1 MNDLEKL
8 AAHNKHIAKTMMQ
21 SVFELAS
28 DLAGLGP
35 FPEQVAK
42 SRNAMPIH
50 QRLGQ
55 IQQAIDQLRSDLATL
70 RAPYLGQQLQGLGV
84 NQASKNLQLH
94 IGSGP
99 YNLDGWIN
107 LDIFPAQLSTN
118 VLWGLPFTNGQ
129 CRYVFLSHLLE
140 HVFYPTDA
148 MALLEEIYRILEPGG
163 VVRIVV
169 PDIEQCLR
177 AYQENNAAFFEQRV
191 EHWGAGDGTATR
203 LEHFLSYAG
212 AGPDPAWLFEAHK
225 FGYDF
230 ETLERALQ
238 RAGFKAI
245 TRSGFMASEH
255 GALQVDKHSQVASAK
270 FGDDY
275 YSLFVEATKDQ

>member
-8 AAHNKHIAKTMMQ
+8 AAHNKQTAKAMMQ

-28 DLAGLGP
+28 DLAGLGV

-42 SRNAMPIH
+42 VRNVMPIH
-50 QRLGQ
+50 QRLSQ
-55 IQQAIDQLRSDLATL
+55 IQQAIELLRSDLATL
-70 RAPYLGQQLQGLGV
+70 RGPYLSQQLQGLGIDQDSR
-84 NQASKNLQLH
+84 NIQLH

-129 CRYVFLSHLLE
+129 CRFVFLSHLLE
-140 HVFYPTDA
+140 HLFYTTDA
-148 MALLEEIYRILEPGG
+148 SSLLEEIYRILQPGG

-177 AYQENNAAFFEQRV
+177 AYQEGSNEFFEKRV
-191 EHWGAGDGTATR
+191 EHWGAGDGNATR

-238 RAGFKAI
+238 RAGFKTI
-245 TRSGFMASEH
+245 IRSRFMASEH
-255 GALQVDKHSQVASAK
+255 VALQVDKHSQVASAK

-275 YSLFVEATKDQ
+275 YSLFVEAIKE

>member
-1 MNDLEKL
+1 MNDSEKL
-8 AAHNKHIAKTMMQ
+8 AAHNKNIAKSMMQ

-28 DLAGLGP
+28 DLAGLGV
-35 FPEQVAK
+35 FPEQVAAAR
-42 SRNAMPIH
+42 SAMPIH

-55 IQQAIDQLRSDLATL
+55 IQKAIEQLRADLAIL
-70 RAPYLGQQLQGLGV
+70 RGPYLGQQLQAIGV
-84 NQASKNLQLH
+84 NEASKNLQLH

-99 YNLDGWIN
+99 YNLAGWIN

-118 VLWGLPFTNGQ
+118 VLWGLPFTDGQ

-140 HVFYPTDA
+140 HLFYPTDA
-148 MALLEEIYRILEPGG
+148 MALLQEIYRILEPGG

-169 PDIEQCLR
+169 PDIEQCIR
-177 AYQENNAAFFEQRV
+177 AYQENNKEFFQQRI
-191 EHWGAGDGTATR
+191 EHWGAGDGNATR

-238 RAGFKAI
+238 RAGFKTI
-245 TRSGFMASEH
+245 TRSSFMASEH
-255 GALQVDKHSQVASAK
+255 AALQVDKHSQVASAK
-270 FGDDY
+270 FGDAY
-275 YSLFVEATKDQ
+275 YSLFVEATKI

>member
-1 MNDLEKL
+1 MNDQEKL
-8 AAHNKHIAKTMMQ
+8 AAHNRHTAKAMMQ

-28 DLAGLGP
+28 DLAGLGV
-35 FPEQVAK
+35 FAEQASK
-42 SRNAMPIH
+42 ARNAMPIH

-55 IQQAIDQLRSDLATL
+55 IQQAIEQLRADLSTL
-70 RAPYLGQQLQGLGV
+70 RGPYLGQQLHNLGV
-84 NQASKNLQLH
+84 NQHSRHLQLH

-99 YNLDGWIN
+99 YNLNGWIN

-118 VLWGLPFTNGQ
+118 VLWGLPFTDGQ
-129 CRYVFLSHLLE
+129 CRAIFLSHLLE
-140 HVFYPTDA
+140 HLFYPTDA
-148 MALLEEIYRILEPGG
+148 MALLKEIHRVLEPGG

-177 AYQENNAAFFEQRV
+177 AYQENNNEFFENRV
-191 EHWGAGDGTATR
+191 EHWGSGDNATR

-238 RAGFKAI
+238 RAGFKSI
-245 TRSGFMASEH
+245 VRSSFMGSDHEAMR
-255 GALQVDKHSQVASAK
+255 VDEHSQVASAK
-270 FGDDY
+270 FGDAY
-275 YSLFVEATKDQ
+275 YSLFVEATKS

>member
-8 AAHNKHIAKTMMQ
+8 AAHNKHTAKTMMQ

-28 DLAGLGP
+28 DLAGLGV

-42 SRNAMPIH
+42 TRNTMPIH

-55 IQQAIDQLRSDLATL
+55 IQQAINQLRADLATL
-70 RAPYLGQQLQGLGV
+70 RGPYLGQQLQSLGV
-84 NQASKNLQLH
+84 NQASQHLQLH

-99 YNLDGWIN
+99 YNLESWIN

-118 VLWGLPFTNGQ
+118 VLWGLPFTDGQ
-129 CRYVFLSHLLE
+129 CRFIFLSHLLE
-140 HVFYPTDA
+140 HLFYPTDA
-148 MALLEEIYRILEPGG
+148 MGLLEDIYRILEPGG

-177 AYQENNAAFFEQRV
+177 AYQEGNREFFDKRV
-191 EHWGAGDGTATR
+191 EHWGAGDGNATR

-238 RAGFKAI
+238 RVGFTMIK
-245 TRSGFMASEH
+245 RCSFMNSEH
-255 GALQVDKHSQVASAK
+255 AALQVDQHSQVASAK

-275 YSLFVEATKDQ
+275 YSLFVEAAKD

>member
-8 AAHNKHIAKTMMQ
+8 AEHNKQTAKAMMQ
-21 SVFELAS
+21 SAFELAS

-42 SRNAMPIH
+42 VRNATPIH

-55 IQQAIDQLRSDLATL
+55 IEQLIAQLRSDLLTL
-70 RAPYLGQQLQGLGV
+70 RGPYLGQQLQSLGIT
-84 NQASKNLQLH
+84 QASKDLKLH

-99 YNLDGWIN
+99 YNLDSWIN

-118 VLWGLPFTNGQ
+118 VLWGLPFTDGQ
-129 CRYVFLSHLLE
+129 CRFVFLSHMLE
-140 HVFYPTDA
+140 HLFYPTDA
-148 MALLEEIYRILEPGG
+148 MGLLQDIYRILEPGG

-177 AYQENNAAFFEQRV
+177 AYQEGSNEFFDKRV
-191 EHWGAGDGTATR
+191 EHWGTGDGSATR

-230 ETLERALQ
+230 ETMERALE
-238 RAGFKAI
+238 RAGFKTVI
-245 TRSGFMASEH
+245 RSSFMDSKHA
-255 GALQVDKHSQVASAK
+255 ALRVDEHSQVASAK
-270 FGDDY
+270 FGGDY
-275 YSLFVEATKDQ
+275 YSLFVEAVKE

>member
-1 MNDLEKL
+1 MNDQKKL

-28 DLAGLGP
+28 DLAGLGV
-35 FPEQVAK
+35 FAEQAAK
-42 SRNAMPIH
+42 ARNAMPIH

-55 IQQAIDQLRSDLATL
+55 IQQAIEQLRKDLSTL
-70 RAPYLGQQLQGLGV
+70 RGPYLGQQLQSLGV
-84 NQASKNLQLH
+84 NQDSRHLQLH

-118 VLWGLPFTNGQ
+118 VLWGLPFTDGQ
-129 CRYVFLSHLLE
+129 CRTVFLSHLLE
-140 HVFYPTDA
+140 HLFYPTDA
-148 MALLEEIYRILEPGG
+148 IAMLQEIHRILEPGG

-177 AYQENNAAFFEQRV
+177 AYQENNSEFFEKRV
-191 EHWGAGDGTATR
+191 EHWGAGDGSATR

-238 RAGFKAI
+238 RAGFKSI
-245 TRSGFMASEH
+245 VRSSFMASEH
-255 GALQVDKHSQVASAK
+255 ETLRVDEHSQVASAK
-270 FGDDY
+270 FGNEY
-275 YSLFVEATKDQ
+275 YSLFVEAIRE

>member
-1 MNDLEKL
+1 MNDSEKL
-8 AAHNKHIAKTMMQ
+8 AAHNKNIAKSMMQ

-28 DLAGLGP
+28 DLAGLGV
-35 FPEQVAK
+35 FPEQVAAAR
-42 SRNAMPIH
+42 SAMPIH

-55 IQQAIDQLRSDLATL
+55 IQQAIEQLRADLATL
-70 RAPYLGQQLQGLGV
+70 RGPYLGQQLQAIGL
-84 NQASKNLQLH
+84 NEASKNLQLH

-99 YNLDGWIN
+99 YNLAGWIN

-118 VLWGLPFTNGQ
+118 VLWGMPFTDGQ

-140 HVFYPTDA
+140 HLFYPTDA
-148 MALLEEIYRILEPGG
+148 MALLQEIYRILEPGG

-169 PDIEQCLR
+169 PDIEQCIR
-177 AYQENNAAFFEQRV
+177 AYQENKKEFFQQRI
-191 EHWGAGDGTATR
+191 EHWGAGDGNATR

-238 RAGFKAI
+238 RAGFKTI
-245 TRSGFMASEH
+245 TRSSFMASEH
-255 GALQVDKHSQVASAK
+255 AALQVDKHSQVASAK
-270 FGDDY
+270 FGDAY
-275 YSLFVEATKDQ
+275 YSLFVEATKI

>member
-1 MNDLEKL
+1 MNDSEKL
-8 AAHNKHIAKTMMQ
+8 AAHNKNIAKSMMQ

-28 DLAGLGP
+28 DLAGLGV
-35 FPEQVAK
+35 FPEQVAAAR
-42 SRNAMPIH
+42 SAMPIH
-50 QRLGQ
+50 HRLGQ
-55 IQQAIDQLRSDLATL
+55 IQQAIEQLRADLATL
-70 RAPYLGQQLQGLGV
+70 RGPYLGQQLQALGV
-84 NQASKNLQLH
+84 NETSKNLQLH

-99 YNLDGWIN
+99 YNLAGWIN

-118 VLWGLPFTNGQ
+118 VLWGLPFTDGQ

-140 HVFYPTDA
+140 HLFYPTDA
-148 MALLEEIYRILEPGG
+148 IALLQEIYRILEPGG

-177 AYQENNAAFFEQRV
+177 AYQENNKEFFQQRI
-191 EHWGAGDGTATR
+191 EHWGAGDGNATR

-238 RAGFKAI
+238 RAGFKTI
-245 TRSGFMASEH
+245 TRSSFMASEH
-255 GALQVDKHSQVASAK
+255 AALQVDKHSQVASAK
-270 FGDDY
+270 FGDAY
-275 YSLFVEATKDQ
+275 YSLFVEATKI

>member
-1 MNDLEKL
+1 MNDSEKL
-8 AAHNKHIAKTMMQ
+8 AAHNKNIAKSMMQ

-28 DLAGLGP
+28 DLAGLGV
-35 FPEQVAK
+35 FPEQVAAAR
-42 SRNAMPIH
+42 SAMPIH

-55 IQQAIDQLRSDLATL
+55 IQQAIEQLRADLATL
-70 RAPYLGQQLQGLGV
+70 RGPYLGQQLQALGV
-84 NQASKNLQLH
+84 NEASKNLQLH

-99 YNLDGWIN
+99 YNLAGWIN

-118 VLWGLPFTNGQ
+118 VLWGLPFTDGQ

-140 HVFYPTDA
+140 HLFYPTDA
-148 MALLEEIYRILEPGG
+148 MALLQEIYRILEPGG
-163 VVRIVV
+163 VVRVVV
-169 PDIEQCLR
+169 PDIEQCIR
-177 AYQENNAAFFEQRV
+177 AYQENNKEFFQQRI
-191 EHWGAGDGTATR
+191 EHWGAGDGNATR

-238 RAGFKAI
+238 RAGFKTI
-245 TRSGFMASEH
+245 VGSRYMASEH
-255 GALQVDKHSQVASAK
+255 VALQVDEHSQVASAK
-270 FGDDY
+270 FGDAY
-275 YSLFVEATKDQ
+275 YSLFVEAVKQ

>member
-1 MNDLEKL
+1 MNDPEKL
-8 AAHNKHIAKTMMQ
+8 AAHNRKIAKTMMQ

-28 DLAGLGP
+28 DLAGLGI
-35 FPEQVAK
+35 FPEQAAK

-55 IQQAIDQLRSDLATL
+55 IQQAIEQLRADLATL
-70 RAPYLGQQLQGLGV
+70 RGPYLGQQLQGLGV
-84 NQASKNLQLH
+84 NQTSKNLQLH

-99 YNLDGWIN
+99 YILDGWIN

-140 HVFYPTDA
+140 HLFYPTDA
-148 MALLEEIYRILEPGG
+148 MGLLKEIHRVLEPGG
-163 VVRIVV
+163 IVRIVV

-191 EHWGAGDGTATR
+191 EHWGAGDGNATR

-238 RAGFKAI
+238 RAGFKTI
-245 TRSGFMASEH
+245 HRSQFMGSEH
-255 GALQVDKHSQVASAK
+255 AALRVDEHSQVASAK
-270 FGDDY
+270 FGDNY
-275 YSLFVEATKDQ
+275 YSLFVEAQKE

>member
-8 AAHNKHIAKTMMQ
+8 AAHNKQTAKAMMQ

-28 DLAGLGP
+28 DLAGLGV

-42 SRNAMPIH
+42 VRNVMPIH
-50 QRLGQ
+50 QRLSQ
-55 IQQAIDQLRSDLATL
+55 IQQAIELLRSDLATL
-70 RAPYLGQQLQGLGV
+70 RGPYLSQQLQGLGIDQDSR
-84 NQASKNLQLH
+84 NIQLH

-129 CRYVFLSHLLE
+129 CRFVFLSHLLE
-140 HVFYPTDA
+140 HLFYPTDA
-148 MALLEEIYRILEPGG
+148 SALLEEIYRILQPGG

-177 AYQENNAAFFEQRV
+177 AYQEGSNEFFEKRV
-191 EHWGAGDGTATR
+191 EHWGAGDGNATR

-238 RAGFKAI
+238 RAGFKSI
-245 TRSGFMASEH
+245 IRSSFMASEH
-255 GALQVDKHSQVASAK
+255 VALQVDEHSQVASAK
-270 FGDDY
+270 FGDNY
-275 YSLFVEATKDQ
+275 YSLFVEAIKE

>member
-8 AAHNKHIAKTMMQ
+8 AAQNTQLAKKMMQ

-35 FPEQVAK
+35 FAEQAAK
-42 SRNAMPIH
+42 ARNAMPIQ
-50 QRLGQ
+50 QRMSQ
-55 IQQAIDQLRSDLATL
+55 IEQAITQLRNDLATL
-70 RAPYLGQQLQGLGV
+70 RAPFLIQQLQALGV
-84 NQASKNLQLH
+84 NQSSQHLQLH

-118 VLWGLPFTNGQ
+118 VLWGLPFTDGQ
-129 CRYVFLSHLLE
+129 CRFVFLSHLLE
-140 HVFYPTDA
+140 HLFYPTDA
-148 MALLEEIYRILEPGG
+148 MGLLQDIYRILEPGG
-163 VVRIVV
+163 IVRIVV

-177 AYQENNAAFFEQRV
+177 AYQDSNKDFFDKRV
-191 EHWGAGDGTATR
+191 EHWGAGDGNATR

-212 AGPDPAWLFEAHK
+212 VGPDPAWLFEAHK

-238 RAGFKAI
+238 RAGFSVI
-245 TRSGFMASEH
+245 QRSNFMGSEH
-255 GALQVDKHSQVASAK
+255 AALQVDKHSQVASAK
-270 FGDDY
+270 FGKDY
-275 YSLFVEATKDQ
+275 YSLFVEAIKK

>member
-1 MNDLEKL
+1 MNDSEKL
-8 AAHNKHIAKTMMQ
+8 AANNKHIAKTMMQ

-28 DLAGLGP
+28 DLSGLGV
-35 FPEQVAK
+35 FPEQVAAAR
-42 SRNAMPIH
+42 SAMPIH

-55 IQQAIDQLRSDLATL
+55 IQQAIEQLRADLATL
-70 RAPYLGQQLQGLGV
+70 RGPYLGQQLQALGV
-84 NQASKNLQLH
+84 NEASKNLQLH

-99 YNLDGWIN
+99 YNLAGWIN

-140 HVFYPTDA
+140 HLFYPTDA
-148 MALLEEIYRILEPGG
+148 MALLQEIYRILQPGG

-169 PDIEQCLR
+169 PDIEQCIR
-177 AYQENNAAFFEQRV
+177 AYQENNKEFFQQRV
-191 EHWGAGDGTATR
+191 EHWGAGDGNATR

-238 RAGFKAI
+238 RAGFKTI
-245 TRSGFMASEH
+245 IRSSFMASEYA
-255 GALQVDKHSQVASAK
+255 ALQVDKHSQVASAK
-270 FGDDY
+270 FGDAY
-275 YSLFVEATKDQ
+275 YSLFVEATKI

>member
-8 AAHNKHIAKTMMQ
+8 AAHNKQTAKAMMQ

-28 DLAGLGP
+28 DLGGLGV

-42 SRNAMPIH
+42 ARNVIPIH
-50 QRLGQ
+50 QRLTQ
-55 IQQAIDQLRSDLATL
+55 IQQAIEQLRADLATL
-70 RAPYLGQQLQGLGV
+70 RGPYLSQQLQGLGID
-84 NQASKNLQLH
+84 QESKNLQLH

-99 YNLDGWIN
+99 YNLDGWVN

-129 CRYVFLSHLLE
+129 CRFVFLSHLLE
-140 HVFYPTDA
+140 HLFYPTDA
-148 MALLEEIYRILEPGG
+148 SALLEEIYRILEPGG

-177 AYQENNAAFFEQRV
+177 AYQEGNKEFFERRV
-191 EHWGAGDGTATR
+191 EHWGAGDGNATR

-238 RAGFKAI
+238 RAGFKTI
-245 TRSGFMASEH
+245 IRSRFMASEH
-255 GALQVDKHSQVASAK
+255 VALQVDKHSQVASAK
-270 FGDDY
+270 FGDNY
-275 YSLFVEATKDQ
+275 YSLFVEAIKE

>member
-1 MNDLEKL
+1 MNDLEKIST
-8 AAHNKHIAKTMMQ
+8 HNKNIAKTMMQ

-28 DLAGLGP
+28 DLAGLGVY
-35 FPEQVAK
+35 PEQAAK
-42 SRNAMPIH
+42 ARNAMPIH

-55 IQQAIDQLRSDLATL
+55 IQKAIEQLRADLATL
-70 RAPYLGQQLQGLGV
+70 RGPYLIEQLQRLGV
-84 NQASKNLQLH
+84 NQHSQHLQLH

-99 YNLDGWIN
+99 YNLDNWIN

-118 VLWGLPFTNGQ
+118 VLWGLPFTDGQ
-129 CRYVFLSHLLE
+129 CRFVFLSHLLE
-140 HVFYPTDA
+140 HLFYPTDA
-148 MALLEEIYRILEPGG
+148 MGLLQDIYRILEPGG
-163 VVRIVV
+163 TVRIVV

-177 AYQENNAAFFEQRV
+177 AYQNSNKEFFEKRV

-238 RAGFKAI
+238 RAGFKTI
-245 TRSGFMASEH
+245 IRSAFMASGHAE
-255 GALQVDKHSQVASAK
+255 LRVDEHSQVASAK
-270 FGDDY
+270 FGDDF
-275 YSLFVEATKDQ
+275 YSLFVEAVKQ

>member
-8 AAHNKHIAKTMMQ
+8 AHHNKQTAKAMMQ

-28 DLAGLGP
+28 DLAGLGV
-35 FPEQVAK
+35 FPEHVAK
-42 SRNAMPIH
+42 ARNAMPIH

-55 IQQAIDQLRSDLATL
+55 IQQAIEQLRNDLASL
-70 RAPYLGQQLQGLGV
+70 RGPYLMQQLQALGV
-84 NQASKNLQLH
+84 NQHSQNLQLH

-99 YNLDGWIN
+99 YNLDGWVN

-118 VLWGLPFTNGQ
+118 VLWGLPFTDGQ
-129 CRYVFLSHLLE
+129 CRFVFLSHLLE
-140 HVFYPTDA
+140 HLFYPTDA
-148 MALLEEIYRILEPGG
+148 MGLLNDIYRILQPGG

-177 AYQENNAAFFEQRV
+177 AYQSNNHAFFEQRM
-191 EHWGAGDGTATR
+191 EHWGAGDGNATR

-230 ETLERALQ
+230 ETLQRALQ
-238 RAGFKAI
+238 RAGFKTI
-245 TRSGFMASEH
+245 TRSSFMGSEH
-255 GALQVDKHSQVASAK
+255 AALRVDANSQVASAK

-275 YSLFVEATKDQ
+275 YSLFVEAIKT

>member
-8 AAHNKHIAKTMMQ
+8 AANNKKIAKTMMQ

-35 FPEQVAK
+35 FAEQAAK
-42 SRNAMPIH
+42 ARNAMPIH

-55 IQQAIDQLRSDLATL
+55 IQQAIEQLRADLATL
-70 RAPYLGQQLQGLGV
+70 RAPYLGQQLQALGV

-99 YNLDGWIN
+99 YNLEGWIN
-107 LDIFPAQLSTN
+107 TDIFPAQLSTN
-118 VLWGLPFTNGQ
+118 VLWGLPFTDGQ

-140 HVFYPTDA
+140 HLFYPTDA
-148 MALLEEIYRILEPGG
+148 MALLQEIYRILEPGG

-169 PDIEQCLR
+169 PDIEQCLH
-177 AYQENNAAFFEQRV
+177 AYQENNKEFFQRRV
-191 EHWGAGDGTATR
+191 EHWGAGDGNATR

-230 ETLERALQ
+230 ETMERALQ
-238 RAGFKAI
+238 RAGFKTI
-245 TRSGFMASEH
+245 IRSGFMDSEH
-255 GALQVDKHSQVASAK
+255 AALHVDKNSQVASAK
-270 FGDDY
+270 FGDAY
-275 YSLFVEATKDQ
+275 YSLFVEATKI

>member
-1 MNDLEKL
+1 MNDQKKL
-8 AAHNKHIAKTMMQ
+8 AAHNNQIAKTMMQ

-28 DLAGLGP
+28 DLSGLGP
-35 FPEQVAK
+35 FAEQAAK
-42 SRNAMPIH
+42 ARNAMPIH
-50 QRLGQ
+50 QRLSQ
-55 IQQAIDQLRSDLATL
+55 IRQAIEQLRADLATL
-70 RAPYLGQQLQGLGV
+70 RGPYLVQQLQALGV
-84 NQASKNLQLH
+84 NQSSQHLQLH

-118 VLWGLPFTNGQ
+118 VLWGLPFTDGQ
-129 CRYVFLSHLLE
+129 CRFVFLSHLLE
-140 HVFYPTDA
+140 HLFYPTDA
-148 MALLEEIYRILEPGG
+148 MGLLQDIYRILEPGG

-177 AYQENNAAFFEQRV
+177 AYQEGNNEFFDKRV
-191 EHWGAGDGTATR
+191 EHWGAGDGKATR

-238 RAGFKAI
+238 RAGFNTI
-245 TRSGFMASEH
+245 RRSSFMSSEH
-255 GALQVDKHSQVASAK
+255 TALHVDKHSQVASAK

-275 YSLFVEATKDQ
+275 YSLFVEATKQ

>member
-8 AAHNKHIAKTMMQ
+8 AAHNKHTAKTMMQ

-28 DLAGLGP
+28 DLAGLGV
-35 FPEQVAK
+35 FAEQAAK
-42 SRNAMPIH
+42 ARNAMPIH

-55 IQQAIDQLRSDLATL
+55 IQLAIEQLRTDLSTL
-70 RAPYLGQQLQGLGV
+70 RGPYLGQQLQSLGV
-84 NQASKNLQLH
+84 YQNSQHLQLH

-129 CRYVFLSHLLE
+129 CRTVFLSHLLE
-140 HVFYPTDA
+140 HLFYPTDA
-148 MALLEEIYRILEPGG
+148 MALLKEIRRILEPGG

-177 AYQENNAAFFEQRV
+177 AYQENNQEFFEKRV
-191 EHWGAGDGTATR
+191 EHWGGGDGNATR

-238 RAGFKAI
+238 RAGFKSI
-245 TRSGFMASEH
+245 VRSSFMGSEH
-255 GALQVDKHSQVASAK
+255 EALRVDEHSQVASAK
-270 FGDDY
+270 FGDAY
-275 YSLFVEATKDQ
+275 YSLFVEAIKE

>member
-8 AAHNKHIAKTMMQ
+8 AAHNKQIAKTMMQ
-21 SVFELAS
+21 LVFELAS

-35 FPEQVAK
+35 FAEQAAK
-42 SRNAMPIH
+42 ARNATPIH
-50 QRLGQ
+50 QRLGK
-55 IQQAIDQLRSDLATL
+55 IQQAIEQLRSDLATL
-70 RAPYLGQQLQGLGV
+70 RRPYLGQQLQSLGV
-84 NQASKNLQLH
+84 NQASQNLQLH

-99 YNLDGWIN
+99 YNLEGWIN

-140 HVFYPTDA
+140 HLFYPTDA
-148 MALLEEIYRILEPGG
+148 MALLQEIYRILQPGG

-169 PDIEQCLR
+169 PDIEQCIR
-177 AYQENNAAFFEQRV
+177 AYQENDKEFFQQRV
-191 EHWGAGDGTATR
+191 EHWGAGDGNATR

-238 RAGFKAI
+238 RAGFKTI
-245 TRSGFMASEH
+245 IRSRFMASE
-255 GALQVDKHSQVASAK
+255 QVSLRVDENSQVASAK

-275 YSLFVEATKDQ
+275 YSLFVEAVKE

>member
-8 AAHNKHIAKTMMQ
+8 AAQNKQIAKAMMQ

-28 DLAGLGP
+28 DLGGLGP
-35 FPEQVAK
+35 FAEQAAK
-42 SRNAMPIH
+42 ARNAMPIN
-50 QRLGQ
+50 QRLTQ
-55 IQQAIDQLRSDLATL
+55 IQNAIHQLRTDLGTL
-70 RAPYLGQQLQGLGV
+70 RGPYLGQQLHALGI
-84 NQASKNLQLH
+84 NQESRNLQLH

-99 YNLDGWIN
+99 YNLAGWIN

-118 VLWGLPFTNGQ
+118 VLWGLPFTDGQ
-129 CRYVFLSHLLE
+129 CRFVFLSHLLE
-140 HVFYPTDA
+140 HLFYPTDA
-148 MALLEEIYRILEPGG
+148 SALLEEIHRILAPGG

-177 AYQENNAAFFEQRV
+177 AYRENNTEFFEKRA
-191 EHWGAGDGTATR
+191 EHWGAGDGNATR
-203 LEHFLSYAG
+203 LEHFLAYAG

-238 RAGFKAI
+238 RAGFKTI
-245 TRSGFMASEH
+245 IRSKFMGSEH
-255 GALQVDKHSQVASAK
+255 GALRVDEHSQIASAK

-275 YSLFVEATKDQ
+275 YSLFVEAVKQ

>member
-1 MNDLEKL
+1 MNDPEKL
-8 AAHNKHIAKTMMQ
+8 AAHNRKIAKTMMQ

-28 DLAGLGP
+28 DLAGLGI
-35 FPEQVAK
+35 FPEQAAK

-55 IQQAIDQLRSDLATL
+55 IQQAIEQLRADLATL
-70 RAPYLGQQLQGLGV
+70 RGPYLGQQLQGLGV
-84 NQASKNLQLH
+84 NQTSKNLQLH

-99 YNLDGWIN
+99 YILDGWIN

-140 HVFYPTDA
+140 HLFYPTDV
-148 MALLEEIYRILEPGG
+148 MGLLKEIHRVLEPGG
-163 VVRIVV
+163 IVRIVV

-191 EHWGAGDGTATR
+191 EHWGAGDGNATR

-238 RAGFKAI
+238 RAGFKTI
-245 TRSGFMASEH
+245 HRSQFMGSEH
-255 GALQVDKHSQVASAK
+255 EALRVDEHSQVASAK
-270 FGDDY
+270 FGDSY
-275 YSLFVEATKDQ
+275 YSLFVEAHKE